1 MKKLLLIVFCILP
14 TYVLAVNTYDPE
26 TKILHL
32 DNVSVG
38 ADNYEAKL
46 SHKGNLVFSV
56 LGEVTKKKSS
66 QSVIGSWKSE
76 AMEIEYKTGEK
87 SSATFLFIFDSN
99 EQATLSL
106 IYDIDNDNVSESA
119 KLSGLTAFGFAFS
132 MSYSVE
138 NEASKIKLK
147 YQLVNNKCD
156 HIGNS
161 TLESG
166 FCITTQPF
174 SVVGDVLSFESIIPF
189 FGDSV
194 LFFGGDRLNFPQGS
208 VKEIKLYRQE

>member
-1 MKKLLLIVFCILP
+1 MKKPLLVVLFILP

-38 ADNYEAKL
+38 ADNYNANL
-46 SHKGNLVFSV
+46 SHKGNLTFSV
-56 LGEVTKKKSS
+56 TGEATKKKYS
-66 QSVIGSWKSE
+66 QSIIGSWKSE
-76 AMEIEYKTGEK
+76 AFEIEYKTGEK
-87 SSATFLFIFDSN
+87 SNATFLFIFDSN
-99 EQATLSL
+99 EKATLSL
-106 IYDIDNDNVSESA
+106 IYDVDNDNVSESA
-119 KLSGLTAFGFAFS
+119 KLSGLTAFGYAFS

-138 NEASKIKLK
+138 NEANKIKLK
-147 YQLVNNKCD
+147 YQLINNKCD
-156 HIGNS
+156 HVGNS

-166 FCITTQPF
+166 FCVTTQPV
-174 SVVGDVLSFESIIPF
+174 SVVGDVLSFESTIPF

-208 VKEIKLYRQE
+208 SKEIKLYRQE